1 MSLAGWLGKLRGKKT
16 ESRFPVGTS
25 SVRGR
30 IYSGEA
36 SAFRNSAFW
45 SCVTLLCSYYA
56 TLPFVPHEEK
66 SYQAMGKSRLLY
78 HLLESPN
85 PFMNQYDFM
94 YVMGLNFELYGKAY
108 AVLEKKNGFVIG
120 MYPVSPSL
128 VNPHWEGSEI
138 IYTVY
143 GENGSASYHRDDL
156 LVITNTPSGYTSV
169 LSPLENSRQ
178 GLELAEKAKE
188 MQAEYYEGGTVL
200 GRVIK
205 VQDRLYDTQ
214 REQIKEMMDNQG
226 NFRNLILPQSVEID
240 NLKTEGD
247 NLAKLIEAQSWDV
260 SEVSRRFH
268 IPKAYL
274 GDTSGGYGSV
284 EQQGIQLVQQC
295 LYPRCKCW
303 EMAFNADV
311 CQEGEYVKFDLQS
324 LMRGDHASRQSW
336 YQTMLTHGVYS
347 VNEVRGF
354 EDLAPLGKEGD
365 KHYFQSGFATLESIG
380 KEETPK
386 KEESFRDMAHR
397 YGVYDEEWIR
407 KYEDARAKRE
417 PSEDEPY
424 RALNS
429 VLVKK
434 FTLEGRKYTAN
445 GESPVNGYFWHEG
458 KKYRNPPFFPGD
470 TTIVE
475 AVDGDC

>member
-1 MSLAGWLGKLRGKKT
+1 MSLSGWLGKFKKS
-16 ESRFPVGTS
+16 ENKLPMGTTM
-25 SVRGR
+25 RGR
-30 IYSGEA
+30 VYSGET

-45 SCVTLLCSYYA
+45 SCVTLLSSYYA
-56 TLPFVPHEEK
+56 TLPFVPHEEG
-66 SYQAMGKSRLLY
+66 SYKAMGKSRLLY

-85 PFMNQYDFM
+85 PYMGQYDFM
-94 YVMGLNFELYGKAY
+94 YIMGLNFELYGKAY

-128 VNPHWEGSEI
+128 VAPRWVGGDI
-138 IYTVY
+138 VYTVL
-143 GENGSASYHRDDL
+143 GENGSANYKRDDL
-156 LVITNTPSGYTSV
+156 LIITNTPSGYTSV
-169 LSPLENSRQ
+169 LSPLENSRE
-178 GLELAEKAKE
+178 GLELAEKAKA
-188 MQAEYYEGGTVL
+188 MQAEYYEGGSVL

-214 REQIKEMMDNQG
+214 REQIKEMIDSSR

-268 IPKAYL
+268 VPKCYL

-284 EQQGIQLVQQC
+284 EQQAIQLVQQC

-311 CQEGEYVKFDLQS
+311 CQENEYVKFDLQS
-324 LMRGDHASRQSW
+324 LMRGDHQSRQSW

-347 VNEVRGF
+347 VNEVRAF
-354 EDLAPLGKEGD
+354 EDMQPLGPEGD
-365 KHYFQSGFATLESIG
+365 KHYFQSGFATLEQIG
-380 KEETPK
+380 QQ
-386 KEESFRDMAHR
+386 KEESFRDLAHR
-397 YGVYDEEWIR
+397 YGVFDESWIA
-407 KYEDARAKRE
+407 KYEENRARRGDS
-417 PSEDEPY
+417 PDEPM

-434 FTLEGRKYTAN
+434 FMTEGRPYKA
-445 GESPVNGYFWHEG
+445 GSSFPDKDGYFWHEG
-458 KKYRNPPFFPGD
+458 KKYRNPPFYPGD
-470 TTIVE
+470 KTVVE
-475 AVDGDC
+475 AVDGNC

>member
-1 MSLAGWLGKLRGKKT
+1 MSILGWLGNRKRKA
-16 ESRFPVGTS
+16 ESKAPVGTTS
-25 SVRGR
+25 RGR
-30 IYSGEA
+30 IYTGES
-36 SAFRNSAFW
+36 SAFQNSAFW

-56 TLPFVPHEEK
+56 TLPFVPHEEGSFK
-66 SYQAMGKSRLLY
+66 AMGKTRLLY
-78 HLLESPN
+78 HLLENPN
-85 PFMNQYDFM
+85 PYQNQYEYM

-108 AVLEKKNGFVIG
+108 AVLERKNNLVIG
-120 MYPVSPSL
+120 MYPVSPSC
-128 VNPHWEGSEI
+128 VNPHWENGEI
-138 IYTVY
+138 VYTVY
-143 GENGSASYHRDDL
+143 GDNGSANYKREDL
-156 LVITNTPSGYTSV
+156 LIITNTPSGYTTV
-169 LSPLENSRQ
+169 LSPLDNARQ
-178 GLELAEKAKE
+178 GLELAEKAKQL
-188 MQAEYYEGGTVL
+188 QAEYYDGGSIL
-200 GRVIK
+200 GRIIK

-214 REQIKEMMDNQG
+214 REQIKQMMDSMSG
-226 NFRNLILPQSVEID
+226 FRNLILPQSVEVD
-240 NLKTEGD
+240 SFKADGD
-247 NLAKLIEAQSWDV
+247 NLAKLIEAQSWDIG
-260 SEVSRRFH
+260 EISRRFH

-354 EDLAPLGKEGD
+354 EDMEPLGKEGD
-365 KHYFQSGFATLESIG
+365 KHYFQSGFATLENI
-380 KEETPK
+380 EQEPE
-386 KEESFRDMAHR
+386 KEESFRDLAHR
-397 YGVYDEEWIR
+397 YGVYDEEWIN
-407 KYEDARAKRE
+407 KTMGKIPVGDH
-417 PSEDEPY
+417 Y
-424 RALNS
+424 RALNT

-434 FTLEGRKYTAN
+434 YTTEGKRYKA
-445 GESPVNGYFWHEG
+445 GEYYPDDAGYFHVNG
-458 KKYRNPPFFPGD
+458 KKYRNPPFYSGD